1 MKKRVAM
8 SELIGGPSA
17 GARALRAF
25 ATELAVG
32 RIRDL
37 DFYDNRENSWWM
49 ISSNREVTLDFV
61 KALPHKPWKPSAF
74 KYNPAFSA
82 GDIVEYA
89 KLQKGARDVYYSSK
103 PDFTFADLER
113 MAFAEDC
120 SLESTVIDSRRFAMM
135 RHAFGTESPNMT
147 WELYQRYFRG
157 DYDCL
162 TNPAVANARAI
173 RENPTFPWDSE
184 VNRRLLIMN
193 PAMGAE
199 ALAELEQL
207 YPGLFWWDWARYSWS
222 DAVTWEIVKRF
233 WDKPWNMAGLSRNKR
248 VVTWKRLA
256 EYPDGL
262 VRAGDAAD
270 ADGSRAWNWKSL
282 SANPAIA
289 TWKRIC
295 EHPELPWWSEG
306 LAINRAV
313 CVWEAIAA
321 PPPGQPRAGPSC
333 WKPSQYCFIW
343 SRVQFVGDAERAEWA
358 RRWMAAWKIQRRW
371 LSLYYTPGTRVWLC
385 RMMWDVSGLQSELGG
400 TAVAAPVAAAAA
412 S

>member
-135 RHAFGTESPNMT
+135 RHAFGTENPNMT
-147 WELYQRYFRG
+147 WELYQWYFRG

-295 EHPELPWWSEG
+295 EHPELPWCPEG

>member
-1 MKKRVAM
+1 MKKRIAM
-8 SELIGGPSA
+8 SEPSGGPSA
-17 GARALRAF
+17 GARALCAF

-49 ISSNREVTLDFV
+49 ISSNREVTLDVV
-61 KALPHKPWKPSAF
+61 KALPHKPWEPSAF
-74 KYNPAFSA
+74 KYNPSFSA
-82 GDIVEYA
+82 ADIVEYA

-103 PDFTFADLER
+103 PDYTFSDLER

-135 RHAFGTESPNMT
+135 RHAFGTENPNMT

-157 DYDCL
+157 DHDCL
-162 TNPAVANARAI
+162 ANPAVANASAI

-184 VNRRLLIMN
+184 VNRKLLIMN

-207 YPGLFWWDWARYSWS
+207 YKGIPFWDWARYSWS
-222 DAVTWEIVKRF
+222 DAVTWDIVVKY
-233 WDKPWNMAGLSRNKR
+233 WDKPWDMSGLSRNKN
-248 VVTWKRLA
+248 VINWGRLS
-256 EYPDGL
+256 EWPRGLGKEPDL
-262 VRAGDAAD
+262 
-270 ADGSRAWNWKSL
+270 DGSRRWNWRGL

-289 TWKRIC
+289 TWQRVC
-295 EHPELPWWSEG
+295 EHPELPWWSES
-306 LAINRAV
+306 LAINREV

-321 PPPGQPRAGPSC
+321 PPPGQPRAGPAC
-333 WKPSQYCFIW
+333 WKPHSHCYVW
-343 SRVQFVGDAERAEWA
+343 SKVQFVGEAERAEWA
-358 RRWMAAWKIQRRW
+358 RRWMATWRIQQFW
-371 LSLYYTPGTRVWLC
+371 LQLYYTPDTGVWKR
-385 RMMWDVSGLQSELGG
+385 RMLRELGDLQG
-400 TAVAAPVAAAAA
+400 AGGAAGAALVSAAAA

>member
-135 RHAFGTESPNMT
+135 RHAFGTENPNMT

>member
-8 SELIGGPSA
+8 SEPSGGPSA

-32 RIRDL
+32 RIREL
-37 DFYDNRENSWWM
+37 NFYDNSRDYCWWM
-49 ISSNREVTLDFV
+49 ISSNREVTLDVV
-61 KALPHKPWKPSAF
+61 KALPDKPWEPSAF

-103 PDFTFADLER
+103 PDFKFADLER

-120 SLESTVIDSRRFAMM
+120 SLESTVINSRRFAMM
-135 RHAFGTESPNMT
+135 RHTFGTENPNMT
-147 WELYQRYFRG
+147 WELFRKYFKG
-157 DYDCL
+157 INDCL

-207 YPGLFWWDWARYSWS
+207 YPGLPWLDWARYSWS

-233 WDKPWNMAGLSRNKR
+233 WDKPWNMAGLSRNPN
-248 VVTWKRLA
+248 VIDWCRLS
-256 EYPDGL
+256 EWPRGL
-262 VRAGDAAD
+262 GKEPELEA
-270 ADGSRAWNWKSL
+270 SRLWNWRGL
-282 SANPAIA
+282 SANPAVA

-295 EHPELPWWSEG
+295 EHPKLPWWSEG

-321 PPPGQPRAGPSC
+321 PPPGQPRAGPPA
-333 WKPSQYCFIW
+333 WNPLQYCFVW
-343 SRVQFVGDAERAEWA
+343 SKIQFVGDAERAAWA

-371 LSLYYTPGTRVWLC
+371 LPLYYTPWTRVWLC

-400 TAVAAPVAAAAA
+400 APVAAAAA